1 MKIGNRIF
9 GFALLLLP
17 ALLVSPVAH
26 AKICKTGDQAEV
38 LWKGKWFPATV
49 LNEKDN
55 KCYIHYTNYN
65 DSWNEW
71 VGSNRIRVFKDRSYN
86 VGARVTVFWKDK
98 WYPARVLN
106 KRGDKLY
113 IHYDGYGKNW
123 DEWVGP
129 DRYR

>member
-1 MKIGNRIF
+1 MKLAKITIG
-9 GFALLLLP
+9 G
-17 ALLVSPVAH
+17 ALLVLTAWLVPIAAE
-26 AKICKTGDQAEV
+26 AKVCNAGDQAEV
-38 LWKGKWFPATV
+38 LWKGKWYPATV

-71 VGSNRIRVFKDRSYN
+71 VNASRIRVFKNRSYK
-86 VGARVTVFWKDK
+86 VGSRVTVLWNGK
-98 WYPARVLN
+98 WFPARVIN
-106 KRGDKLY
+106 KRDDKLY
-113 IHYDGYGKNW
+113 VHYDGYGKNW